1 MKKIATV
8 ISALSMAVASASVSA
23 WGWGDN
29 GWGNNGYGDGFGDG
43 DFDGDFGFSM
53 GFSGH
58 GRGRGYGRGYNG
70 YNGYNGYGYGPYG
83 YAPYAAPVAPAVL
96 TEEQQQAIAD
106 QQAAIADQQ
115 ASYVAQMQEAQKQ
128 AAEFYANQSTQ
139 VYSVQPAVYG
149 NDFTRKMDEE
159 HAARVKEMDARM
171 EESRKAA
178 EARRAEFYANQPVRD
193 YGVQPAMYGDDFMKK
208 MDEEHAARVKEMDV
222 RMEESRKAAEA
233 RHAEFFANQPARGY
247 GVQPAMYGDDF
258 MKKMDEEHAARVK
271 EMDAR
276 MEESRKAADLRRKEA
291 QERFESRMKERGVR
305 IADKT
310 GA

>member
-1 MKKIATV
+1 MDMAT
-8 ISALSMAVASASVSA
+8 
-23 WGWGDN
+23 
-29 GWGNNGYGDGFGDG
+29 
-43 DFDGDFGFSM
+43 
-53 GFSGH
+53 
-58 GRGRGYGRGYNG
+58 R
-70 YNGYNGYGYGPYG
+70 PYG

-115 ASYVAQMQEAQKQ
+115 ASYVAQMQDAQKQ
-128 AAEFYANQSTQ
+128 AAEFYANQPTQ

-159 HAARVKEMDARM
+159 HAARVKEMEARM

-208 MDEEHAARVKEMDV
+208 MDEEHAARVKEMEA

-233 RHAEFFANQPARGY
+233 RRAEFYANQPARGY

-258 MKKMDEEHAARVK
+258 MQQD
-271 EMDAR
+271 
-276 MEESRKAADLRRKEA
+276 
-291 QERFESRMKERGVR
+291 G
-305 IADKT
+305 
-310 GA
+310 